1 MEISNYSLNS
11 YYLLDDTINIL
22 ENFCIAFNQY
32 ALIYFTIFKYLFV
45 FILIGCGI
53 LTLLKARR
61 IYFRSRSFS
70 SEKDENKTNSLTKP
84 RLIVGTA
91 YIVIGSGI
99 LFNYL
104 TYFLIWILDPL
115 PDRLVFSFINLIDID
130 PYAINRIADIHLAI
144 YPHEKTI
151 YYAISMLSFV
161 NTIHIALSIWYFL
174 NKVRNPRDTLVI
186 LLKVVPGGI
195 LFGFTTFMP
204 FML

>member
-1 MEISNYSLNS
+1 MEISDLN
-11 YYLLDDTINIL
+11 DIIINIVNFF
-22 ENFCIAFNQY
+22 ESFCIVFNQY
-32 ALIYFTIFKYLFV
+32 AHIIFIILKYIFV
-45 FILIGCGI
+45 IVLIGCGV
-53 LTLLKARR
+53 LTLLKARGL
-61 IYFRSRSFS
+61 YFKSRAF
-70 SEKDENKTNSLTKP
+70 SEKDENKTDSLTKP
-84 RLIVGTA
+84 RLILGTA

-151 YYAISMLSFV
+151 YYAISMLSFA

>member
-1 MEISNYSLNS
+1 MEISNYSWHS
-11 YYLLDDTINIL
+11 YYLLDDIINIL
-22 ENFCIAFNQY
+22 ENFCIAFNRY
-32 ALIYFTIFKYLFV
+32 ALIYFTIFKYIFV
-45 FILIGCGI
+45 IVLIGCGV
-53 LTLLKARR
+53 LTLLKARGL
-61 IYFRSRSFS
+61 YFKSRAF
-70 SEKDENKTNSLTKP
+70 SEKDENKTDSLTKP
-84 RLIVGTA
+84 RLIIGTA

-130 PYAINRIADIHLAI
+130 PYTINRIADIHLAI

-151 YYAISMLSFV
+151 YYAISMLSFA

-186 LLKVVPGGI
+186 LLRVVPLGI